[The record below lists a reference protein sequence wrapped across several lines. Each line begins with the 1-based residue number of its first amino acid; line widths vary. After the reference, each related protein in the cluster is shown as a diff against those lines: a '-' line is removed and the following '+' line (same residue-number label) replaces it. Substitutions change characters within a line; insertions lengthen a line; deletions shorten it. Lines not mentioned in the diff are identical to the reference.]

1 MSYLV
6 WLVPIALGM
15 GVAGLAAFFW
25 SMRSGQYD
33 DLDGAAERVLIAEHN
48 DAPLSEK
55 LWSERAQP
63 FVANRNLLF
72 EVLASEDERLRNERS
87 L

>member
-15 GVAGLAAFFW
+15 GVVGLVAFFW

-33 DLDGAAERVLIAEHN
+33 DLEGAAERVLITEIN
-48 DAPLSEK
+48 DAPLSEVA
-55 LWSERAQP
+55 WSDGGRPFGASREPARGARGASER
-63 FVANRNLLF
+63 RKGL
-72 EVLASEDERLRNERS
+72 SK
-87 L
+87 

>member
-15 GVAGLAAFFW
+15 GVVGLVAFFW

-33 DLDGAAERVLIAEHN
+33 DLEGAAERVLITEIN
-48 DAPLSEK
+48 DAPLSEVA
-55 LWSERAQP
+55 WSDAGLP
-63 FVANRNLLF
+63 FGASREPVRGARW
-72 EVLASEDERLRNERS
+72 ASENEKAS
-87 L
+87 K